1 MRTGDGHEDGQKD
14 GQKEDADVPLLVT
27 IDAPP
32 EAVFDELS
40 HVERH
45 PAWANPKAGMTM
57 EQVAGEGPGP
67 DAKYRSTGI
76 FTKSRVS
83 ADLAVTSYRPS
94 TALTIRLTQHQEGKK
109 DAWYQHA
116 YTLTSQG
123 SGTLLEKETD
133 GSINPVV
140 RVLAGPAIKKD
151 AMTSLTNLKHLLE
164 TR

>member
-1 MRTGDGHEDGQKD
+1 M
-14 GQKEDADVPLLVT
+14 
-27 IDAPP
+27 
-32 EAVFDELS
+32 
-40 HVERH
+40 
-45 PAWANPKAGMTM
+45 
-57 EQVAGEGPGP
+57 
-67 DAKYRSTGI
+67 
-76 FTKSRVS
+76 
-83 ADLAVTSYRPS
+83 TSYRPS

-116 YTLTSQG
+116 YTLTSEG